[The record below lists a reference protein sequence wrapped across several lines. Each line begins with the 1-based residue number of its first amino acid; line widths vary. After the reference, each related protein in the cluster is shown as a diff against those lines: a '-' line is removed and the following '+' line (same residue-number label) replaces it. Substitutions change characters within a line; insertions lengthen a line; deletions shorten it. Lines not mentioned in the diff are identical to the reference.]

1 LSDIN
6 WKLGITT
13 IFVIVET
20 EYCSMLSVYTSVS
33 DYLRAKFNI
42 PIYSDLLANA
52 IKAKAIS

>member
-1 LSDIN
+1 
-6 WKLGITT
+6 
-13 IFVIVET
+13 
-20 EYCSMLSVYTSVS
+20 MLSVYTSVS